1 MQSIY
6 LAGGCFWCTE
16 AIFNRIKGI
25 KNILPGYIGGKIP
38 HPTYNMVCSGD
49 TGHAEAIEC
58 KFDEKII
65 SLNDILEIFFSTHD
79 PTQLNG
85 QGNDI
90 GTQYRSAIFCTSK
103 LQKNN
108 VDKFIH
114 SIQPNYV
121 NKIVTEVKYG
131 EIFFKAEEYHFNY
144 FKNNPNAPYCEII
157 IKPKLAKLKLIHGN
171 KCTKF

>member
-108 VDKFIH
+108 VDKFIR
-114 SIQPNYV
+114 SIQSNYV
-121 NKIVTEVKYG
+121 KKIVTEVKYG
-131 EIFFKAEEYHFNY
+131 EIFFKAEEYHIDY
-144 FKNNPNAPYCEII
+144 FEKNSNAPYCDII

-171 KCTKF
+171 KCIKF

>member
-1 MQSIY
+1 
-6 LAGGCFWCTE
+6 
-16 AIFNRIKGI
+16 
-25 KNILPGYIGGKIP
+25 
-38 HPTYNMVCSGD
+38 
-49 TGHAEAIEC
+49 
-58 KFDEKII
+58 
-65 SLNDILEIFFSTHD
+65 
-79 PTQLNG
+79 
-85 QGNDI
+85 
-90 GTQYRSAIFCTSK
+90 